1 MKPILRT
8 VLIVTATAAATA
20 AATTVLPIGAGP
32 APSSA
37 SSAAAAPVA
46 VAVASEAVNAQ
57 NTPLVTGLPDF
68 TLLVERVGPA
78 VVSIESRGN
87 PRNAMVRGGMPDDE
101 EIPEIFRRFFGPDMP
116 MPGMPGGPRG
126 PGGPGAPGDEGGPQA
141 MSIGTGFLISADGYL
156 LTNHHV
162 VDGADEVRVKLSDR
176 REFTAKVV
184 GSDAPSDV
192 AVLKIAADD
201 LPYLRTG
208 DSRALKPGQ
217 WVVAIGSPFGLDHSV
232 TAGIVS
238 AVGRAANAQQRY
250 VPFIQTDVAINR
262 GNSGGPLLN
271 TRGEVVGINSQ
282 IFSNSGGYMG
292 VSFAIPMDVAMNVA
306 GQIRSTGRV
315 ERGQIG
321 VVVGAVTSDSA
332 KGFGLPDTRGALV
345 SDVRPGSPAEKAG
358 IEPGD
363 VIRAVNGTPIEDS
376 SDLPPVIGAMAPGTT
391 AKLSILRGGKAIE
404 RNVTLSRLDE
414 SAQAAGP
421 RRGPAPEAPAT
432 GKGNALGL
440 IGQDLAADERRE
452 LGLRPGEGVSIAR
465 VEGRAARVA
474 GLRPGDIVLRVGT
487 TPVGSAAALDR
498 ELARVEKGR
507 TVMLLVR
514 RGGATQFLAVTPDDR
529 G

>member
-1 MKPILRT
+1 MKPIFRT

-32 APSSA
+32 AA
-37 SSAAAAPVA
+37 SSAPSA
-46 VAVASEAVNAQ
+46 VAVASEAVNPQ
-57 NTPLVTGLPDF
+57 NAPLVTGLPDF

-87 PRNAMVRGGMPDDE
+87 PRNAMVRGGMPNEE

-116 MPGMPGGPRG
+116 MPGSPGGPRG
-126 PGGPGAPGDEGGPQA
+126 PGAPDDDEAGPQA

-162 VDGADEVRVKLSDR
+162 VDGADEVRVTLSDR
-176 REFTAKVV
+176 REFTAKVI
-184 GSDAPSDV
+184 GSDEPSDV

-208 DSRALKPGQ
+208 DSRGLKPGQ

-315 ERGQIG
+315 ERGQLG
-321 VVVGAVTSDSA
+321 VEVGALTPESA
-332 KGFGLPDTRGALV
+332 KGFNLPDTRGALV
-345 SDVRPGSPAEKAG
+345 NNVRPGSPAEKAG

-414 SAQAAGP
+414 NTQATGP
-421 RRGPAPEAPAT
+421 RRGPAPDAPAT
-432 GKGNALGL
+432 AKGNALGL
-440 IGQDLAADERRE
+440 IGQDLDADERRE

-465 VEGRAARVA
+465 IEGRAARVA

-514 RGGATQFLAVTPDDR
+514 RGGATQFLAVTPDDK